1 MPPLDAFS
9 PHLRIDTLTESR
21 SSPGHQH
28 RPAASRRRRPGQ
40 ASTPPRRHRRPRHLQ
55 RPHTHL
61 LGNADLCAVTTFRMT
76 QWFLPFGR
84 WYSKLD
90 RSNRLRGSRCTR
102 RTPRSSSPRVLPLP
116 LDHPPPAW
124 AINSTSPSNATAA
137 SRHRRRRPTR
147 HTPSRTGRCFTRDC
161 HPASSA
167 PPHGME
173 ERLQRVAHRPLLR
186 RVPRVRRIYV
196 HRHQTNPEV
205 IRPDLV
211 LLFLA

>member
-61 LGNADLCAVTTFRMT
+61 LGNADLCAVTTFRTT

-102 RTPRSSSPRVLPLP
+102 RTPRSSSLRVLPMP
-116 LDHPPPAW
+116 LDHPHPPER
-124 AINSTSPSNATAA
+124 STRLTVQRDRSFATSSSKTNAAYA
-137 SRHRRRRPTR
+137 
-147 HTPSRTGRCFTRDC
+147 PSRTGRCFTRDC

-211 LLFLA
+211 LPFLA